1 MTNDVST
8 IDTPATITRIG
19 PTPEAVTEQYRKAIS
34 GCLEMIRFGAMM
46 IEVSTVV
53 SRVRLRSAEGRIE
66 GREQGLKGWLEEHCP
81 EVNYKTALRF
91 MALAE
96 GVQRTCGLPVG
107 LPMHLA
113 LPGPDGAIDIEA
125 EWERQG
131 PGRPVSAERLKE
143 LRAQVWELV
152 EGKSARQLLF
162 SFMAPT
168 ADKGGAR
175 PAPAA
180 PSPTQAHDDTIA
192 LWTEHVRWFHASIR
206 HQEHLLLS
214 TPELKGLMDELA
226 AVRDALRAA
235 LGRADDRRAI

>member
-1 MTNDVST
+1 MN
-8 IDTPATITRIG
+8 IDASMTPATDTNPRFDL
-19 PTPEAVTEQYRKAIS
+19 TPEAVTAQYRKAVA
-34 GCLEMIRFGAMM
+34 GCLEMVRFGAMM
-46 IEVSTVV
+46 IEVNTVI
-53 SRVRLRSAEGRIE
+53 SRVRLRSADGRIE
-66 GREQGLKGWLEEHCP
+66 GREDGLKAWLAEHCP
-81 EVNYKTALRF
+81 DVHYATAMRF
-91 MALAE
+91 KSLAE
-96 GVQRTCGLPVG
+96 GVQRTCGLPTG
-107 LPMHLA
+107 MPMRLA
-113 LPGPDGAIDIEA
+113 LPGPDGAIDIET

-162 SFMAPT
+162 SFMAPP

-192 LWTEHVRWFHASIR
+192 LWTEHVRWFHLSIR
-206 HQEHLLLS
+206 HKEHLLLS
-214 TPELKGLMDELA
+214 TTEIKGLMDELA

-235 LGRADDRRAI
+235 LGREDDRRAI

>member
-1 MTNDVST
+1 MN
-8 IDTPATITRIG
+8 IDASMTPATDTNPRFG
-19 PTPEAVTEQYRKAIS
+19 LAPEAITTQYRKAVA
-34 GCLEMIRFGAMM
+34 GCLEMVRFGAMM
-46 IEVSTVV
+46 IEVNTSLT
-53 SRVRLRSAEGRIE
+53 
-66 GREQGLKGWLEEHCP
+66 REIRKGCLQSGETLKAWLAEHCP
-81 EVNYKTALRF
+81 EVNYGTAMRF
-91 MALAE
+91 KALAE
-96 GVQRTCGLPVG
+96 GVQRACGLPVG
-107 LPMHLA
+107 LPMRLA
-113 LPGPDGAIDIEA
+113 LPGPDGAIEIEA

-162 SFMAPT
+162 SFMAPP

-206 HQEHLLLS
+206 HKEHLLLS

-235 LGRADDRRAI
+235 LGREDERRAI